1 MQAEHSEDMSPYA
14 EFAAAARKFSSSPF
28 FCLTSQAASSY
39 GVEPCELTYAE
50 AFDRVSEL
58 QVAYRNRS
66 YGLGHRVGLLLQNRP
81 EFFFHFLAL
90 NGLGA
95 SVLPIDAALPVNDI
109 AYQVGHSDVCVLIC
123 LPGVAEHVAE
133 AVELSGSQTPVVTT
147 DRFRKLPAANTPSR
161 AQAASPAT
169 EAALVYTSGTT
180 GQPKGC
186 MLSNE
191 YFVGISQW
199 YLDQGGYCALEPGRE
214 RLITPLPVNHMN
226 SLACSTM
233 VMIMTGGC
241 IVQLDRFHPSTWWQ
255 SVRESQATI
264 VHYLGVMPA
273 MLLNLP
279 ESSDDNI
286 GEQIKFGFGAGVD
299 GRHHLAFEQRFGFPL
314 IEGWSMTETGAG
326 AAISACDDPRHV
338 GTRCFGKAPAT
349 LEYRL
354 VDESGA
360 DVPEGE
366 PGELLVRTVGK
377 RPRQNFFSG
386 YYKDEAATAEAWADG
401 WFHTGDVVRID
412 AEGSFYFVDRRKN
425 VIRRSGENIAALE
438 VEASLLQQA
447 TVDSCAVAPVPDE
460 IRGEEV
466 MACIVLAPGTDPTA
480 ATAENVVCSTMDT
493 LVYFKAPGY
502 VAFVERLPM
511 TGSQKIQRG
520 EVKKLCVELLESGD
534 CFDLREQKRRRKPA
548 TRSA

>member
-1 MQAEHSEDMSPYA
+1 MQAQMSEDMSPYS

-39 GVEPCELTYAE
+39 GIEPCELTYAE
-50 AFDRVSEL
+50 AFDRVADL
-58 QVAYRNRS
+58 QVAYRSRS
-66 YGLGHRVGLLLQNRP
+66 YGLGHRVGLLLENRP

-109 AYQVGHSDVCVLIC
+109 AYQIGHSDVCVLIC

-133 AVELSGSQTPVVTT
+133 AVDLSGSQAPVVAT
-147 DRFRKLPAANTPSR
+147 DRFRKLPAATTPSR
-161 AQAASPAT
+161 SEAASPAT

-199 YLDQGGYCALEPGRE
+199 YLDQRGYCALEPGAE

-255 SVRESQATI
+255 SVRESRASV

-279 ESSDDNI
+279 ASPDDDF

-349 LEYRL
+349 LEYRM

-366 PGELLVRTVGK
+366 PGELLVRTAGK
-377 RPRQNFFSG
+377 RPRRNFFSG
-386 YYKDEAATAEAWADG
+386 YYKDEAATAEAWAGG

-447 TVDSCAVAPVPDE
+447 AVHNCAVAPVPDD

-480 ATAENVVCSTMDT
+480 ATAEDVVRSTIDT

-502 VAFVERLPM
+502 VAFVEQLPM
-511 TGSQKIQRG
+511 TGSQKVQRG

-534 CFDLREQKRRRKPA
+534 CFDLREQKRRPKPA